1 MAKRVAKEGV
11 SRPLDATCR
20 MVVLH
25 GVEDFLLQV
34 YTNALRES
42 LIKVH
47 GEIDTVTF
55 NGESAKAADILDE
68 CRSFG
73 LIATHKLI
81 LVDHA
86 DEVVKEENRAL
97 FERYAQGLI
106 ESGGEAGATLVLRCK
121 SWRAGKL
128 DKLIEQIGTIKE
140 CREVTDAE
148 AIKWSMERCKKR
160 HSAELT
166 REAADLLIARVG
178 PSLGR
183 IDSEL
188 GKLAAAAGVDAS
200 GKTNP
205 ITPQVVAEFVKVS
218 REEEIWAMQGTL
230 LTGDLPRILSELNYA
245 IEISREAPAKIFF
258 AFTDLAR
265 KVHAASHGVRQGMN
279 AWQLKGP
286 LKLWGSSADA
296 IVAAGQRI
304 PPADARRLLRA
315 SLNNLYRDR
324 SGLGDDV
331 RTLERTALEFALASR
346 RQR

>member
-1 MAKRVAKEGV
+1 
-11 SRPLDATCR
+11 

-34 YTNALRES
+34 YSNALREA
-42 LIKVH
+42 LAKEQ
-47 GEIDTVTF
+47 GEIDVVTF
-55 NGESAKAADILDE
+55 NGETATAADILDE

-73 LIATHKLI
+73 LIATHKLV

-97 FERYAQGLI
+97 FERYAEGLI
-106 ESGGEAGATLVLRCK
+106 AADGEASATLVLRCK
-121 SWRAGKL
+121 TWRAGKL
-128 DKLIEQIGTIKE
+128 DKLIEQVGTIKE

-148 AIKWSMERCKKR
+148 AIKWAMERCKKR

-166 REAADLLIARVG
+166 REAADLLIARAG

-188 GKLAAAAGVDAS
+188 GKLAAAAGLDAS

-230 LTGDLPRILSELNYA
+230 LTGDLPRMLSELTY
-245 IEISREAPAKIFF
+245 EPWRAPGDERVATQGPAQTMGVLRRRDRGSGK
-258 AFTDLAR
+258 ADPAR
-265 KVHAASHGVRQGMN
+265 RGT
-279 AWQLKGP
+279 
-286 LKLWGSSADA
+286 
-296 IVAAGQRI
+296 
-304 PPADARRLLRA
+304 PPAPCGTEQLV
-315 SLNNLYRDR
+315 SR
-324 SGLGDDV
+324 SKRPG
-331 RTLERTALEFALASR
+331 
-346 RQR
+346 